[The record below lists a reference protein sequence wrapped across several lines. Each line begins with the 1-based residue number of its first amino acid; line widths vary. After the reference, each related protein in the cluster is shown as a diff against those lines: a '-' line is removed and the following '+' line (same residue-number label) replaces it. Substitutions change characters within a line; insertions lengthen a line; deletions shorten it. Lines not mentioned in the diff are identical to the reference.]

1 MLAMILLMLSF
12 CYHILLLFSLAVL
25 VVTVLLLLFSILE
38 SMLVE
43 IIDDVRFNVAA
54 FFLLMMQVL
63 MLIGDVRIARA
74 VKIVSAMTYSEVLF

>member
-12 CYHILLLFSLAVL
+12 CYRILLLFSLAVL

-43 IIDDVRFNVAA
+43 ITNDVRFNVAA
-54 FFLLMMQVL
+54 FFLLVMQVL
-63 MLIGDVRIARA
+63 MLIGDVRIAGA
-74 VKIVSAMTYSEVLF
+74 VKIVSAMTYSELLF